1 MTMQPNRPDALISQV
16 EKVSRCDRWAV
27 CHRLQEL
34 MIPCWCPQDGSLWV
48 EIEHGNHAIL
58 LRSVVYGAIA
68 SRQELLDW
76 LERCW
81 ETVDCESFKCYHNRQ
96 EIRVESGDY

>member
-1 MTMQPNRPDALISQV
+1 MQPNRPDVLVSQI

-27 CHRLQEL
+27 FHRLQEL
-34 MIPCWCPQDGSLWV
+34 TIPCWCPQDGSLWA

-58 LRSVVYGAIA
+58 LRSVVYGVVA

-81 ETVDCESFKCYHNRQ
+81 ETVDRESIKGCPKRQ
-96 EIRVESGDY
+96 HSSIE

>member
-1 MTMQPNRPDALISQV
+1 MMQPYNSDALVSQV

-34 MIPCWCPQDGSLWV
+34 MIPCWCPEDGSLWV
-48 EIEHGNHAIL
+48 EIEHGLHAIL
-58 LRSVVYGAIA
+58 LRSVVCGAIA
-68 SRQELLDW
+68 SRQELITW

-81 ETVDCESFKCYHNRQ
+81 DTVDCESINSSQNQQH
-96 EIRVESGDY
+96 